1 MRVETIPSGFLTV
14 GQPVAQ
20 RLARRRLLG
29 GDGPATIL
37 VHGPPGAGK
46 STFVDD
52 LLATALCEAPNPDDR
67 PCNNCFGCRHAR
79 DRTHPDL
86 VLASPER
93 WRDERGTGESIV
105 AAARRWLSE
114 VAGAPIVG
122 RWRVVL
128 VERADTANEQI
139 QNTLLKALEEPGDR
153 QLFILV
159 ADDAGR
165 LLPTIRS
172 RCQALRVASV
182 GQVALTDW
190 LVEREALPIQQASA
204 LARLAAGHIGRAIG
218 YAREP
223 ALVEWRRRTQHELL
237 ALLERGRADRM
248 AAVRELVDDAAR
260 LALGPDDAGDP
271 FTPEAGVRTPTAVQ
285 RAAAL
290 AIIEVWVDLAR
301 DLAVAAAGSGHL
313 ATAGELLPELPVVAR
328 RARPNDWAGTTGALE
343 RIRDALEHNVS
354 PRLAL
359 EVAMLEWPVVAV
371 RA

>member
-1 MRVETIPSGFLTV
+1 MRVETIPPGFLTV

-20 RLARRRLLG
+20 RLARRRLVG
-29 GDGPATIL
+29 GDGPATLL

-46 STFVDD
+46 GTFVDD
-52 LLATALCEAPNPDDR
+52 LLATALCEAADPDDR
-67 PCNNCFGCRHAR
+67 PCNTCFGCRHAR

-93 WRDERGTGESIV
+93 WRDERGNGESIV
-105 AAARRWLSE
+105 GVARRWLAE

-122 RWRVVL
+122 RWRVLL

-139 QNTLLKALEEPGDR
+139 QNALLKALEEPGDR

-159 ADDAGR
+159 ADDAGK

-182 GQVALTDW
+182 GHEALTEW
-190 LVEREALPIQQASA
+190 LVEREALPVEQATA
-204 LARLAAGHIGRAIG
+204 LARLAAGRIGRASG
-218 YAREP
+218 YARQP
-223 ALVEWRRRTQHELL
+223 ALVEWRRRTQHDLL
-237 ALLERGRADRM
+237 ALLERGRADRI
-248 AAVRELVDDAAR
+248 AAVRELLDDAAR
-260 LALGPDDAGDP
+260 LALDPEAAGDP
-271 FTPEAGVRTPTAVQ
+271 LRAESGVRTPTAVQ

-290 AIIEVWVDLAR
+290 AIVEVWVDLAR
-301 DLAVAAAGSGHL
+301 DLAVASAGSAHL
-313 ATAGELLPELPVVAR
+313 SIAGELLPELTVTAR
-328 RARPNDWAGTTGALE
+328 RAVASDWARAAVSLE
-343 RIRDALEHNVS
+343 RIRDALELNVS

-359 EVAMLEWPVVAV
+359 EVAMLDWPVVAV

>member
-1 MRVETIPSGFLTV
+1 METIPSGFLTV

-29 GDGPATIL
+29 GDGPATLL

-46 STFVDD
+46 GTFVDD
-52 LLATALCEAPNPDDR
+52 LLATALCEAANPDDR

-86 VLASPER
+86 VLASPDR
-93 WRDERGTGESIV
+93 WRDERGSGETIV
-105 AAARRWLSE
+105 GTARRWLVD

-139 QNTLLKALEEPGDR
+139 QNALLKALEEPGDR

-182 GQVALTDW
+182 GQDALTEW
-190 LVEREALPIQQASA
+190 LVEREALPVEQASA
-204 LARLAAGHIGRAIG
+204 LARLAAGHVGRASG
-218 YAREP
+218 YARQP

-237 ALLERGRADRM
+237 GLLERGRADRM
-248 AAVRELVDDAAR
+248 AAVRELLDDAAR
-260 LALGPDDAGDP
+260 PGLGPDDADDQLSAEPG
-271 FTPEAGVRTPTAVQ
+271 ARTPTAIQ
-285 RAAAL
+285 RAGAL
-290 AIIEVWVDLAR
+290 AIVDAWVDLAR
-301 DLAVAAAGSGHL
+301 DLAVAAAGLPQLSV
-313 ATAGELLPELPVVAR
+313 AGELVPELPGVAR
-328 RARPNDWAGTTGALE
+328 RAGPADWARTAGALE
-343 RIRDALEHNVS
+343 HVRDALEENVS

-359 EVAMLEWPVVAV
+359 EVAMLEWPVLAV
-371 RA
+371 QA

>member
-29 GDGPATIL
+29 GDGPATLL

-46 STFVDD
+46 GTFVDD
-52 LLATALCEAPNPDDR
+52 LLATALCEAADPDDR
-67 PCNNCFGCRHAR
+67 PCNNCTGCRHAR

-93 WRDERGTGESIV
+93 WRDERGSGEAIV
-105 AAARRWLSE
+105 GAARRWLSE
-114 VAGAPIVG
+114 VAGAPIVA
-122 RWRVVL
+122 RWRVIL

-139 QNTLLKALEEPGDR
+139 QNALLKVLEEPGDR

-165 LLPTIRS
+165 LLSTIRS
-172 RCQALRVASV
+172 RCQALRVAPV
-182 GQVALTDW
+182 GQEALTGW
-190 LVEREALPIQQASA
+190 LVEREALPVEQAST

-218 YAREP
+218 YARQP

-237 ALLERGRADRM
+237 ALLVRGRADRL
-248 AAVRELVDDAAR
+248 AAVRELLDDAGR

-271 FTPEAGVRTPTAVQ
+271 LTAESGVRTPTVVQ

-290 AIIEVWVDLAR
+290 AIVEVWVDLAR
-301 DLAVAAAGSGHL
+301 DLSVAAAGSAHL
-313 ATAGELLPELPVVAR
+313 SVAGELIPELPVVAR
-328 RARPNDWAGTTGALE
+328 QVRPKDWARSTGSLE
-343 RIRDALEHNVS
+343 RIRDALEQNVS

-359 EVAMLEWPVVAV
+359 EAAMLEWPAIAA